1 VEAQGIF
8 ARLRGPMHKDTR
20 ECMKSLAGLYE
31 AWHAAEPSGGHDKQA
46 AEWKAKLREETLKD
60 VAM

>member
-1 VEAQGIF
+1 
-8 ARLRGPMHKDTR
+8 MHKDTR
-20 ECMKSLAGLYE
+20 ECMKSLVGLYE

-60 VAM
+60 VAK